1 MERSA
6 MSVHDELVE
15 MCRQMHAAG
24 DAVTYKALL
33 ERRGRGSRRDI
44 ARAINA
50 WHEQS
55 YRVPVPAP
63 QQPRRTN
70 AELRDIIHQQGE
82 KIAEQDD
89 EIQVLREEIQSLERM
104 VRKYR
109 GYSEDKAILRILGE
123 G

>member
-1 MERSA
+1 

-15 MCRQMHAAG
+15 MCRQIHAAG
-24 DAVTYKALL
+24 DAVTYKALH

-44 ARAINA
+44 ARAIKS

-55 YRVPVPAP
+55 IGVPITSPEH
-63 QQPRRTN
+63 PRSTN
-70 AELRDIIHQQGE
+70 AQLRDIIHQQGE

-89 EIQVLREEIQSLERM
+89 QIQVLREEIQNLEIM

-109 GYSEDKAILRILGE
+109 GYPEDDAILRALNVR
-123 G
+123 